1 MLQRRMASDSD
12 ESSAE
17 GERIE
22 GGVLRVVHHNPQT
35 RYTVLRVSRPGEAA
49 PQTWVG
55 RSSGIEE
62 GMQVSAAGEW
72 SHHPTYGKQFNF
84 ARIAAKAPTTL
95 PGIQRRLEKYPGLGE
110 EKAERIVQRFGLDTL
125 TILDKQPRRLLEVEG
140 IGPKTLERIV
150 AHHSARAG
158 PVAELENQLLE
169 LDLPTHFAD
178 AIVQRFGETALNVLR
193 QHPYRLAREVRGI
206 GFITADKIARA
217 LGVDLE
223 SDERIEAGLFHT
235 LEKSEQ
241 SGHCA
246 LPLAILIQ
254 DTERLLELPYPRI
267 EAAALGLVRA
277 GALVLDERQ
286 GDDGNPLPP
295 LCYPPR
301 FYDAERN
308 VAEILTD
315 IALGAGLGRARW
327 TAVAPPAG
335 LSPGQLAAVAA
346 IRDAGLV
353 VLTGGPGTGKS
364 TVTRAI
370 IDTALANDAP
380 VLLAAP
386 TGRAAKRLAEA
397 TGQRATTIHRL
408 LEIEGGTGEFFHNAH
423 NPLPEGLVVIDEA
436 SMLDLPLAEAL
447 LLALTPQHRLL
458 LVGDADQLPSVG
470 PGNVLRDVLAAAD
483 RPDSPIPVV
492 RLTQIFRQA
501 EGSSIVTSAHAI
513 LHGKVPESDR
523 AESGQFYVVHARDGE
538 RAHELVLKAITER
551 IPRAYGLDPRTQI
564 QVLCPMHKGKAG
576 TEALNIAL
584 QRHHTAGA
592 PELVLTGRAPRTFR
606 VGDRVMQTK
615 NDHERGVFN
624 GDIGLVTAVDPERQ
638 TLVVEVDGDPVSY
651 DVKQLNSLQLAYAIS
666 IHKSQGSE
674 FPAVVIPLLG
684 EHHVMLRRNLLYTAV
699 TRARQLCVLVAD
711 PRALTQAVHRSDA
724 ARRFTG
730 LRERLLTALRERL
743 GERHTVPHVDS
754 A

>member
-1 MLQRRMASDSD
+1 MELFDRSTDA
-12 ESSAE
+12 A
-17 GERIE
+17 ERID
-22 GGVLRVVHHNPQT
+22 GSVLRVVHHNPST
-35 RYTVLRVSRPGEAA
+35 RYTVLRVQMAGEAA
-49 PQTWVG
+49 PVTWVG

-72 SHHPTYGKQFNF
+72 THHPTYGKQFGF

-95 PGIQRRLEKYPGLGE
+95 PGIQRRLEKYPGVGPD
-110 EKAERIVQRFGLDTL
+110 KAEKIINRFGLDTL
-125 TILDKQPRRLLEVEG
+125 KIIDSQPRRLLEVEG

-150 AHHSARAG
+150 AHHAERNG
-158 PVAELENQLLE
+158 PVAEVENQLLE
-169 LDLPTHFAD
+169 LELPTHFAD
-178 AIVQRFGETALNVLR
+178 AIVQRFGDASLTTVR

-223 SDERIEAGLFHT
+223 SDERIEAGVLHA
-235 LEKSEQ
+235 LEQ
-241 SGHCA
+241 SELDGHCA
-246 LPLAILIQ
+246 LPLPALVQ
-254 DTERLLELPYPRI
+254 ASERLLELAPSRI
-267 EAAALGLVRA
+267 EAIAVGLVRT
-277 GALVLDERQ
+277 GALVLDERER
-286 GDDGNPLPP
+286 DDGSPLPP

-301 FYDAERN
+301 FFTAEHN
-308 VAEILTD
+308 VADVLVD
-315 IALGAGLGRARW
+315 IALGSGQGRPRW
-327 TAVAPPAG
+327 TAVDPPAG
-335 LSPGQLAAVAA
+335 LSAGQLAAIAA

-370 IDTALANDAP
+370 IDTALANEAE

-408 LEIEGGTGEFFHNAH
+408 LEIQGGTGEFFYNAQ
-423 NPLPEGLVVIDEA
+423 NPLPPALVVIDEA

-470 PGNVLRDVLAAAD
+470 PGNVLRDIIAAAD

-513 LHGKVPESDR
+513 LHGKVPQTDR
-523 AESGQFYVVHARDGE
+523 AEGGQFYVVPARDGE
-538 RAHELVLKAITER
+538 RAHELVLKAVLER
-551 IPRAYGLDPRTQI
+551 IPKAYGLDPRGEI
-564 QVLCPMHKGKAG
+564 QVLCPMHRGRAG
-576 TEALNIAL
+576 TEALNAAL
-584 QRHHTAGA
+584 QEHHTKGA
-592 PELVLTGRAPRTFR
+592 PELQVPGRGLRIFR

-615 NDHERGVFN
+615 NDHDRGVFN
-624 GDIGLVTAVDPERQ
+624 GDIGVVTSVDPEKQ
-638 TLVVEVDGDPVSY
+638 TLVVEVDGDPVPY
-651 DVKQLNSLQLAYAIS
+651 DNKQLGALQLAYAVS

-674 FPAVVIPLLG
+674 FPAIVVPILG

-699 TRARQLCVLVAD
+699 TRARKLCVVVGD
-711 PRALTQAVHRSDA
+711 PRAIAQAVHRSDA

-730 LRERLLTALRERL
+730 LRERLLARLRERL
-743 GERHTVPHVDS
+743 GERRVVRIGDD
-754 A
+754 